1 MKESFITAIT
11 TMVAT
16 VFNDIIDFTCFFGIT
31 TFKKGEFPF
40 GFVWFFN
47 GLISR
52 CGLIVLVFS
61 YRY

>member
-16 VFNDIIDFTCFFGIT
+16 VFNNIIDFTCFFFGIT
-31 TFKKGEFPF
+31 TFKNGEFPF

-47 GLISR
+47 GVNISLWFNR
-52 CGLIVLVFS
+52 TSL
-61 YRY
+61 